1 MRNRFSPTR
10 DFFIPKG
17 ALKVADKLSDAVAYL
32 YTTTS
37 GKPAAM
43 VFYGKQSK
51 PAAHYSYASE
61 AKRAERVAAYFS
73 HRQQI
78 VSYKAT
84 RRAERS
90 AKPRMVEVGALY
102 YTSWGYDQTN
112 IDFYEVVELVGTKS
126 AKVRKISGMD
136 ASNGNEPWMTGKA
149 IPAAGQFKGEAQLV
163 RVTGDAFKVDGNYAH
178 RWDGRPVNWT
188 AYA

>member
-1 MRNRFSPTR
+1 MRHRFSPTR
-10 DFFIPKG
+10 DFFIPK
-17 ALKVADKLSDAVAYL
+17 ASIKVADKLSDAVAYL
-32 YTTTS
+32 YTTAS

-78 VSYKAT
+78 TAYKAE
-84 RRAERS
+84 RRASRKAEAR
-90 AKPRMVEVGALY
+90 KVEVGGLY

-112 IDFYEVVELVGTKS
+112 VDFYEVVELVGKTS
-126 AKVRKISGMD
+126 AKVRPIARTD

-149 IPAAGQFKGEAQLV
+149 IPAAGEFKGPAKLV
-163 RVTGDAFKVDGNYAH
+163 RVTGDAFKIDGNHAH